1 MLQLRPG
8 QPDKLINK
16 QINIRKRKYILKY
29 IKLKSHKSDMQL
41 LNNIALWPRFYLP
54 SSWRTQMSLLK
65 FFCPSSSF
73 FASPPYTK
81 MLHFQNQEKSI
92 STFLMCV
99 LNQNMSLGQFCVHTK
114 IEGKVQRCPIYLLP
128 PHMHRFPCSIINNP
142 HRSCTFV
149 ITDELDMSQ
158 LLSLLVYFTVHSW
171 CSVSMGLD
179 QYLIGILC

>member
-1 MLQLRPG
+1 MV
-8 QPDKLINK
+8 
-16 QINIRKRKYILKY
+16 
-29 IKLKSHKSDMQL
+29 
-41 LNNIALWPRFYLP
+41 
-54 SSWRTQMSLLK
+54 
-65 FFCPSSSF
+65 
-73 FASPPYTK
+73 
-81 MLHFQNQEKSI
+81 
-92 STFLMCV
+92 CV

-128 PHMHRFPCSIINNP
+128 PHMHSFPCSIINNP

-149 ITDELDMSQ
+149 ITDEIDMSQ

>member
-99 LNQNMSLGQFCVHTK
+99 LNQNMSLGQFCVHSK
-114 IEGKVQRCPIYLLP
+114 FKGKVQRCPIYPLP
-128 PHMHRFPCSIINNP
+128 PHI
-142 HRSCTFV
+142 
-149 ITDELDMSQ
+149 
-158 LLSLLVYFTVHSW
+158 LSLPSYQHPSSTVH
-171 CSVSMGLD
+171 L
-179 QYLIGILC
+179 L